1 MSATPARASAG
12 TSRSVLPAAPATAS
26 SMAVLFSSLNVASR
40 NCTLQV
46 TSVKSRP
53 PEPDDMAASTS
64 RPPQT
69 PTDRGAST
77 TTSGI
82 SGSSGGAM
90 VTLPSV
96 SAAGQQSQY
105 HGSSS

>member
-90 VTLPSV
+90 VTLFAA
-96 SAAGQQSQY
+96 AAGQHSQY